1 MHKNILV
8 IRDLLGK
15 KRDREKELREKKKRT
30 RERRKGKR
38 RKVNN

>member
-15 KRDREKELREKKKRT
+15 KRDRERELREKKKMT